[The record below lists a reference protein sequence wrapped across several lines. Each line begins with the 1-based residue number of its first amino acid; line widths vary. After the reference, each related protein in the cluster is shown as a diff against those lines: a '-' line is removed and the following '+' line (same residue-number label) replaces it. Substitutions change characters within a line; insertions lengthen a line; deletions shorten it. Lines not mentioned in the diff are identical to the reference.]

1 MSKLG
6 YIFLFCNLLSVLFVS
21 AQEEIFSDSISVEHQ
36 EIKFRQPIME
46 RTMNFDETAFPNE
59 FNLLDPS
66 IFNQPLLPDYNKN
79 LDFIKY
85 LKPSKTTGFT
95 QYSEGFPFNPGFLYG
110 HVFNQSS
117 YQVNNRISIG
127 GNSFGAR
134 SAFETPKLNSTIQDM
149 SIKGASMFIQYKVND
164 RFKVQ
169 TRVSISNRPSTP
181 WEP

>member
-1 MSKLG
+1 MKRLILLMIS
-6 YIFLFCNLLSVLFVS
+6 FCAALFVS
-21 AQEEIFSDSISVEHQ
+21 AQEEIFSDSISVERGQ
-36 EIKFRQPIME
+36 IKVRQPIME
-46 RTMNFDETAFPNE
+46 RTLNFDENAFPIE
-59 FNLLDPS
+59 FDLLDAS

-85 LKPSKTTGFT
+85 LKPSKTTGFS
-95 QYSEGFPFNPGFLYG
+95 QYTERFSFNPVFPYG

-117 YQVNNRISIG
+117 YQLNNRLSIG

-134 SAFETPKLNSTIQDM
+134 SAFEPPKLNSSIQDM
-149 SIKGASMFIQYKVND
+149 SIKGASMFLQYKVND

>member
-1 MSKLG
+1 
-6 YIFLFCNLLSVLFVS
+6 
-21 AQEEIFSDSISVEHQ
+21 
-36 EIKFRQPIME
+36 ME
-46 RTMNFDETAFPNE
+46 RPLNFDETDFPIE
-59 FNLLDPS
+59 FNLLDAS
-66 IFNQPLLPDYNKN
+66 IFKQPLLPDYNKN

-85 LKPSKTTGFT
+85 LKPSKTTGFSNYAEWT
-95 QYSEGFPFNPGFLYG
+95 SFNPIYPYG

-117 YQVNNRISIG
+117 YQVNSRISVG

-134 SAFETPKLNSTIQDM
+134 SAFEPPKLNSSIQDM

-164 RFKVQ
+164 SFRIQ